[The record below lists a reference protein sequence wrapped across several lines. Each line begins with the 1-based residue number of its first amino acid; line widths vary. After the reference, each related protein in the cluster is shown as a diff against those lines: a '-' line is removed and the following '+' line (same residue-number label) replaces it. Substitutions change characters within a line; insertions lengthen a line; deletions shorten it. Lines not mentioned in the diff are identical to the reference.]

1 MSDYGHD
8 LLFGTFVTPTSR
20 HPQQAVA
27 LAQASER
34 AGLDLA
40 TFQDHPYQPA
50 FLDTWTLMSYAA
62 ARTERIHLSANVIN
76 LPLRPPAVLARSV
89 ASLDLL
95 SGGRVEL
102 ALGAGGFWDA
112 IEAMSGSRLTAAESV
127 EALEEA
133 IEVIRALWDAD
144 TRGGVRVE
152 GRHHRVVGAK
162 RGPAPA
168 HEVPIWVGA
177 LKPRMLRLVGR
188 VADGWLPSLGYVGGA
203 RGIAEGNAI
212 IDEAAEAAG
221 RDPRAVR
228 RLLNVGAGDA
238 SPAFLTELAL
248 EHGVSAF
255 ILASDDPAVIERYG
269 QEVAPEVRELVE
281 AERLGVQP
289 PPTSGR
295 SPAVAASPGE
305 AAASP
310 EAASRT
316 AVTPSGAVTTSGG
329 LGVAPT
335 EPPGARLSAGMPW
348 DESTRPTAPAARE
361 TAYSERGRLVS
372 QHLVDVHDALRAELE
387 KVRDI
392 VDQVVAGA
400 QDIGGARSAIN
411 AMSLRQND
419 WTLGGYCQAY
429 CRIVTQHHTLE
440 DEGIFPHLRRTEP
453 GLAPVVDRLVEEHHA
468 IHDVLEAVDRA
479 LVELVANP
487 GVHSGLRKAVDL
499 MTDTLL
505 SHFAYEERELLGP
518 LARQGMYPG
527 QL

>member
-1 MSDYGHD
+1 M
-8 LLFGTFVTPTSR
+8 
-20 HPQQAVA
+20 
-27 LAQASER
+27 
-34 AGLDLA
+34 
-40 TFQDHPYQPA
+40 
-50 FLDTWTLMSYAA
+50 
-62 ARTERIHLSANVIN
+62 
-76 LPLRPPAVLARSV
+76 
-89 ASLDLL
+89 
-95 SGGRVEL
+95 
-102 ALGAGGFWDA
+102 
-112 IEAMSGSRLTAAESV
+112 
-127 EALEEA
+127 
-133 IEVIRALWDAD
+133 
-144 TRGGVRVE
+144 
-152 GRHHRVVGAK
+152 
-162 RGPAPA
+162 
-168 HEVPIWVGA
+168 
-177 LKPRMLRLVGR
+177 
-188 VADGWLPSLGYVGGA
+188 
-203 RGIAEGNAI
+203 
-212 IDEAAEAAG
+212 
-221 RDPRAVR
+221 
-228 RLLNVGAGDA
+228 
-238 SPAFLTELAL
+238 
-248 EHGVSAF
+248 
-255 ILASDDPAVIERYG
+255 
-269 QEVAPEVRELVE
+269 
-281 AERLGVQP
+281 
-289 PPTSGR
+289 
-295 SPAVAASPGE
+295 
-305 AAASP
+305 
-310 EAASRT
+310 
-316 AVTPSGAVTTSGG
+316 
-329 LGVAPT
+329 APT

>member
-1 MSDYGHD
+1 VSDYGHD
-8 LLFGTFVTPTSR
+8 LLFGTFVTPTSQ

-112 IEAMSGSRLTAAESV
+112 IEAMSGSRLTAPESV
-127 EALEEA
+127 EALGEA
-133 IEVIRALWDAD
+133 IEVIRAVWDTE

-152 GRHHRVVGAK
+152 GKHYRVVGAK

-168 HEVPIWVGA
+168 HDVPIWVGA

-188 VADGWLPSLGYVGGA
+188 VADGWLPSLGYVGGS
-203 RGIAEGNAI
+203 RGIAEGNAV
-212 IDEAAEAAG
+212 IDEAAVAAG
-221 RDPRAVR
+221 RSPAAVR
-228 RLLNVGAGDA
+228 RLLNLGPKDA
-238 SPAFLTELAL
+238 TPAFLTELAV

-255 ILASDDPAVIERYG
+255 ILASDDPATIERYG

-281 AERLGVQP
+281 AQRLGVQP
-289 PPTSGR
+289 PPTSETSQPAARGVAGAR
-295 SPAVAASPGE
+295 SVAAP
-305 AAASP
+305 P
-310 EAASRT
+310 E
-316 AVTPSGAVTTSGG
+316 AVTTGTSP
-329 LGVAPT
+329 GVRPT
-335 EPPGARLSAGMPW
+335 EAPGTRFGAGVPW
-348 DESTRPTAPAARE
+348 DEGTRPTAPEPGE
-361 TAYSERGRLVS
+361 TAYTDRGRLVS

-400 QDIGGARSAIN
+400 RDIGDARSTIN
-411 AMSLRQND
+411 MMSLRQND

-468 IHDVLEAVDRA
+468 IHEVLEGVDRA
-479 LVELVANP
+479 LVELIANP
-487 GVHSGLRKAVDL
+487 GDHTRLQEAVDL

-505 SHFAYEERELLGP
+505 SHFAYEERELLGA
-518 LARQGMYPG
+518 LARHGMYPG